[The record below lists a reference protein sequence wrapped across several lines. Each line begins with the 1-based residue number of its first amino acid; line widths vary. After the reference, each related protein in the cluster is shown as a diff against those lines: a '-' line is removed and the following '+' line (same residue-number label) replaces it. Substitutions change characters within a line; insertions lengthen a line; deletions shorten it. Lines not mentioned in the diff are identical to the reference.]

1 MVFIVMTTTHE
12 IHNKGDE
19 GPEAGTKTSNK
30 DGPCKRPQ
38 TPKSMTRENKV
49 TQGRA
54 KVDVGASW
62 GYPHLALSSQ

>member
-1 MVFIVMTTTHE
+1 MTTTHK

-19 GPEAGTKTSNK
+19 GPEAGTKMSNK

-54 KVDVGASW
+54 KVDVDAAW
-62 GYPHLALSSQ
+62 